1 MDTVVKKK
9 VKFVKVPIDDL
20 YRLKSYVEELEWM
33 SNDLQAAVDHCY
45 SLMYSFQFEESK

>member
-1 MDTVVKKK
+1 MDTEVKKK

-33 SNDLQAAVDHCY
+33 TNDIQATANLCMN
-45 SLMYSFQFEESK
+45 LLYSFQLEESK